1 LPSSNKAISVLV
13 IDDSAVFREILVRG
27 LSSNDTIHIVGAAKD
42 AYEARDIIIATLPQV
57 LVCDVEM
64 PKMNGIEFVK
74 QLIPQYAVPVIVTS
88 ALSHNVFEAMNAGA
102 VDFISKPALH
112 SVNGVKAFILE
123 LIQKIKDASK
133 AKLPSNPASFTN
145 KFATSPTSTSFAS
158 SASSATLSGTSIS
171 STLSNLSASSAS
183 SASSSSSA
191 SSASSASVKYKGSVQ
206 VIAVGASMGGVQALH
221 FLLQQ
226 LPTDLPGIVVV
237 QHIPAGFSNMFAERL
252 NMSTR
257 FDVREAK
264 QGDIVKPGQVLIAP
278 GGKHIRVKK
287 RDEAYII
294 ECFAGDKISGHC
306 PSADLLFESVA
317 TSVGGAALG
326 VILTGMGYDGA
337 RGLLALRRK
346 GGKTIGQDED
356 SSIIYGMPKVAFEL
370 GAVQIQTSLSKMS
383 EQIVSMVRK

>member
-1 LPSSNKAISVLV
+1 MPSSDKAISVLV

-102 VDFISKPALH
+102 VDFISKPDLH

-123 LIQKIKDASK
+123 LIEKIKEASK
-133 AKLPSNPASFTN
+133 AKLPNNSTTSFT
-145 KFATSPTSTSFAS
+145 S
-158 SASSATLSGTSIS
+158 SASPTTISGSSTSSSLSGSI
-171 STLSNLSASSAS
+171 ASSGLGT
-183 SASSSSSA
+183 SA
-191 SSASSASVKYKGSVQ
+191 KYNGSVRL
-206 VIAVGASMGGVQALH
+206 IAIGASMGGVQALH
-221 FLLQQ
+221 YLLQQ
-226 LPTDLPGIVVV
+226 LPIDLPGIVVV

-264 QGDIVKPGQVLIAP
+264 QGDVVKSGQVLIAP

-287 RDEAYII
+287 RDAEYVI

-317 TSVGGAALG
+317 TSVGSAALG

-346 GGKTIGQDED
+346 GGKTIGQDEE
-356 SSIIYGMPKVAFEL
+356 SSIVYGMPKVAFEV
-370 GAVQIQTSLSKMS
+370 GAVQLQTSLSKMS

>member
-1 LPSSNKAISVLV
+1 MPSSNKAISVLV

-27 LSSNDTIHIVGAAKD
+27 LSSNDTIHVVGAAKD

-102 VDFISKPALH
+102 VDFISKPDLH

-123 LIQKIKDASK
+123 LIQKIIAASK
-133 AKLPSNPASFTN
+133 AKLPRNPASLTN
-145 KFATSPTSTSFAS
+145 KFASPAFTSFAS
-158 SASSATLSGTSIS
+158 PASAATISGSKTSI
-171 STLSNLSASSAS
+171 
-183 SASSSSSA
+183 
-191 SSASSASVKYKGSVQ
+191 KYKGSVQ
-206 VIAVGASMGGVQALH
+206 MIAIGASMGGVQALH
-221 FLLQQ
+221 YLLQQ

-252 NMSTR
+252 NMSTH
-257 FDVREAK
+257 FQVREAK
-264 QGDIVKPGQVLIAP
+264 QGDVVRSGQVLIAP
-278 GGKHIRVKK
+278 GGKHIRVKR
-287 RDEAYII
+287 RDAEYVID
-294 ECFAGDKISGHC
+294 CFEGDKISGHC

-317 TSVGGAALG
+317 TSVGKDALG
-326 VILTGMGYDGA
+326 IILTGMGYDGA

-346 GGKTIGQDED
+346 GGQTIGQDED
-356 SSIIYGMPKVAFEL
+356 SSIVYGMPKAAFEI

-383 EQIVSMVRK
+383 EKIVSMVRK

>member
-1 LPSSNKAISVLV
+1 MPSSNKAISVLV

-27 LSSNDTIHIVGAAKD
+27 LSSNDTIHVVGAAKD

-102 VDFISKPALH
+102 VDFISKPDLH

-133 AKLPSNPASFTN
+133 AKLPSNPATSS
-145 KFATSPTSTSFAS
+145 ATGAS
-158 SASSATLSGTSIS
+158 SA
-171 STLSNLSASSAS
+171 LSAKNASNASRSA
-183 SASSSSSA
+183 
-191 SSASSASVKYKGSVQ
+191 KYKGSVQ
-206 VIAVGASMGGVQALH
+206 LIAIGASMGGVQALH
-221 FLLQQ
+221 YLLQQ
-226 LPTDLPGIVVV
+226 LPTDIPGIVVV

-264 QGDIVKPGQVLIAP
+264 QGDVVKSGQVLIAP

-287 RDEAYII
+287 RDAEYVI

-317 TSVGGAALG
+317 TSVGSAALG

-346 GGKTIGQDED
+346 GGKTIGQDEE
-356 SSIIYGMPKVAFEL
+356 SSIVYGMPKVAFEV
-370 GAVQIQTSLSKMS
+370 GAVQLQTSLSKMS

>member
-1 LPSSNKAISVLV
+1 MPSSNKAISVLV

-74 QLIPQYAVPVIVTS
+74 QLIPQYAVPVIVAS
-88 ALSHNVFEAMNAGA
+88 ALSHKVFEAINAGA
-102 VDFISKPALH
+102 VDFISKPDLH

-123 LIQKIKDASK
+123 LIQKIKEASK
-133 AKLPSNPASFTN
+133 AKLPKNLTPITN
-145 KFATSPTSTSFAS
+145 KSAVAPTSTSFTRLAIS
-158 SASSATLSGTSIS
+158 NTSAALTTSTNSGTSIGTS
-171 STLSNLSASSAS
+171 GISG
-183 SASSSSSA
+183 SSSSA
-191 SSASSASVKYKGSVQ
+191 SNISAKYKGSVRL
-206 VIAVGASMGGVQALH
+206 IAIGASMGGVQALH
-221 FLLQQ
+221 YLLQQ

-237 QHIPAGFSNMFAERL
+237 QHIPAGFSKMFAERL
-252 NMSTR
+252 NLSTR
-257 FDVREAK
+257 FEVKEAK
-264 QGDIVKPGQVLIAP
+264 QGDIIRPGLVLIAP

-287 RDEAYII
+287 SEDVCVI
-294 ECFAGDKISGHC
+294 ECFAGDKVSGHC
-306 PSADLLFESVA
+306 PSVDLLFESVA
-317 TSVGGAALG
+317 TSIGSAALG

-346 GGKTIGQDED
+346 GARTIGQDEE
-356 SSIIYGMPKVAFEL
+356 SCIVYGMPKVAFEV

-383 EQIVSMVRK
+383 EKIVSMVRK

>member
-1 LPSSNKAISVLV
+1 MPSSNKAISVLV

-74 QLIPQYAVPVIVTS
+74 QLIPQYAVPVIVAS
-88 ALSHNVFEAMNAGA
+88 ALSHKVFEAINAGA
-102 VDFISKPALH
+102 VDFISKPDLH

-123 LIQKIKDASK
+123 LIQKIKEASK
-133 AKLPSNPASFTN
+133 AKLPKNLTPITN
-145 KFATSPTSTSFAS
+145 KSTVTPTSTSFTRLAIS
-158 SASSATLSGTSIS
+158 NTSAALTTSTNSGTSSGTSGIS
-171 STLSNLSASSAS
+171 G
-183 SASSSSSA
+183 SSSSA
-191 SSASSASVKYKGSVQ
+191 SNISAKYKGSVRL
-206 VIAVGASMGGVQALH
+206 IAIGASMGGVQALH
-221 FLLQQ
+221 YLLQQ

-237 QHIPAGFSNMFAERL
+237 QHIPAGFSKMFAERL
-252 NMSTR
+252 NLSTR
-257 FDVREAK
+257 FEVKEAK
-264 QGDIVKPGQVLIAP
+264 QGDIIRPGLVLIAP

-287 RDEAYII
+287 SEDVCVI
-294 ECFAGDKISGHC
+294 ECFAGDKVSGHC
-306 PSADLLFESVA
+306 PSVDLLFESVA
-317 TSVGGAALG
+317 TSIGSAALG

-346 GGKTIGQDED
+346 GARTIGQDEE
-356 SSIIYGMPKVAFEL
+356 SCIVYGMPKVAFEV

-383 EQIVSMVRK
+383 EKIVSMVRK

>member
-1 LPSSNKAISVLV
+1 MPSSNKAISVLV

-74 QLIPQYAVPVIVTS
+74 QLIPQYAVPVIVAS
-88 ALSHNVFEAMNAGA
+88 ALSHKVFEAMNAGA
-102 VDFISKPALH
+102 VDFISKPDLH

-133 AKLPSNPASFTN
+133 AKLPSHSSTAL
-145 KFATSPTSTSFAS
+145 ATPTTPSTS
-158 SASSATLSGTSIS
+158 SGTG
-171 STLSNLSASSAS
+171 STSNTSLSASNSA
-183 SASSSSSA
+183 A
-191 SSASSASVKYKGSVQ
+191 KYKGSVRL
-206 VIAVGASMGGVQALH
+206 IAIGASMGGVQALH
-221 FLLQQ
+221 YLLQQ

-237 QHIPAGFSNMFAERL
+237 QHIPAGFSKMFAERL

-264 QGDIVKPGQVLIAP
+264 QGDVVKPGQVLIAP

-287 RDEAYII
+287 RDAKYVI

-317 TSVGGAALG
+317 TSVGKDALG

-346 GGKTIGQDED
+346 GGKTIGQDEE
-356 SSIIYGMPKVAFEL
+356 SSIVYGMPKVAFEV
-370 GAVQIQTSLSKMS
+370 GAVQLQTSLSKMS

>member
-1 LPSSNKAISVLV
+1 MPSSNKAISVLV

-88 ALSHNVFEAMNAGA
+88 SLSQNVFEAMNAGA

-123 LIQKIKDASK
+123 LIQKIKEASK
-133 AKLPSNPASFTN
+133 AKLPSHSSSTLT
-145 KFATSPTSTSFAS
+145 TSSTS
-158 SASSATLSGTSIS
+158 SASSRTNAT
-171 STLSNLSASSAS
+171 SASSTTS
-183 SASSSSSA
+183 STSASALTSPA
-191 SSASSASVKYKGSVQ
+191 KYKGNVRL
-206 VIAVGASMGGVQALH
+206 IAIGASMGGVQALH

-287 RDEAYII
+287 RDEAYVI

-317 TSVGGAALG
+317 TSVGSAALG

-346 GGKTIGQDED
+346 GGKTIGQDEE
-356 SSIIYGMPKVAFEL
+356 SSIVYGMPKVAFEV
-370 GAVQIQTSLSKMS
+370 GAVQIQTSLAKMS